1 MADVI
6 VTAHMRPLMSV
17 RVVSERNFV
26 ERTSDQMGHKGSKH
40 PHGEEG
46 KEKKSAMSSKKE
58 QAISKARF
66 LRKFAFRNAE
76 ARLRSLKMKKKFEEN
91 EELKNIPK
99 VHASLLAYLKEE
111 HSESNRLPKVSLEKF
126 LTNEEVEE
134 KLATDLFSIVDVNK
148 DGSIS
153 IAEFAATLK
162 RLASDETTS
171 KDSNA
176 PGQKIHAAELYMSLF
191 DTGEGYAHQPKSLLF
206 MLRDEIGGDFLL
218 RHMEKEL
225 NAENFHFWR
234 AVDTLDKDDDITQ
247 KDFEAKALSV
257 YNRYI
262 HKDGEEQ
269 INISSGM
276 KKELDE
282 AFAEFRQRSDD
293 SKKTSGFAVRR
304 GIFFFAKDE
313 IFNVMNRDVFRRFKA
328 KKRLMEEMARAYWKK
343 MDKDENAHVDVKELN
358 VFFEENADLL
368 LSVDK
373 LMSVPVS
380 HALETESSSQQDDSA
395 MAAHQMHQW
404 AARAGPISGP
414 SNV

>member
-1 MADVI
+1 
-6 VTAHMRPLMSV
+6 
-17 RVVSERNFV
+17 
-26 ERTSDQMGHKGSKH
+26 
-40 PHGEEG
+40 
-46 KEKKSAMSSKKE
+46 
-58 QAISKARF
+58 

-111 HSESNRLPKVSLEKF
+111 HSESNRLPKVSLKKF

-191 DTGEGYAHQPKSLLF
+191 DTDYSGTLQFSEFCVMLNATLNANLLF

-304 GIFFFAKDE
+304 GIFSFAKDE

-395 MAAHQMHQW
+395 MA
-404 AARAGPISGP
+404 
-414 SNV
+414 V